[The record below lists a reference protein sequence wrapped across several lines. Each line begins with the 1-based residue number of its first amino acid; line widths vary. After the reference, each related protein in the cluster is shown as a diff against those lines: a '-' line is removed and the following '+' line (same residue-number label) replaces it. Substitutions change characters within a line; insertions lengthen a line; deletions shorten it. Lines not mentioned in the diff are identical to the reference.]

1 MDKKRDTLNYVTSV
15 IRALITSRKPPVGLK
30 AIIRDYHD
38 VEGQALPYRELGYQ
52 TAQDMLS
59 DTNAFTF
66 ENVWGEVHISA
77 KYNEKTAHI
86 ESMVRKQ
93 KTSKKLPPCTRPAPS
108 RRSAASSV
116 AYKQPLLQK
125 PRVFPAQQQQQ
136 QFQQQQQQQFQQQ
149 YQQQYQQ
156 QQQQYQRL
164 QQQQQEQQ
172 QQYQQ
177 LQQQQQQQQQIQ
189 YHQQQQ
195 QQQQVEHLRRE
206 LEQRLQS
213 VRQHE
218 QALKQLQ
225 KQQQEHLQVEQLRR
239 EWDQR
244 MHEVHRKEE
253 NLKQLKEQLLLD
265 QAKQKED
272 LQRQQ
277 EQIRQEARDL
287 DTKKIE
293 KELEKHQREK
303 ELQQES
309 NKRLQQQRVQIEKE
323 QTTTIRVHS
332 GNSAPAVGNGR
343 GTAGRGG
350 GYHQRETQQH
360 QRPPTSS
367 PFTPSSSSVNNRLK
381 LKQMPVPAPITPPDT
396 PEMVSKSKP
405 KLIHKEQPKAASS
418 PPALPVASKRNVGN
432 FLFDSSVDP
441 MKSLCLYCKSHGLE
455 NPYYNIFGARNSFHC
470 SVRIGVDVY
479 SSYPAEFPN
488 ELTAR
493 MGTARIAIDRIIYLE
508 SRKHLSICTLKDED
522 FLETL
527 YGALLKYPHGILG
540 HRLEQWY
547 EETFKHLLPSHWYD
561 LISGYSK
568 IRIEHGINTEIIIFA
583 NPPEAQASAHQQLYY
598 TVSNELEDLPL
609 PWLNDDSTQDWS
621 MYITHCD
628 STQHVW
634 ARLID
639 HNSSFETLTE
649 HMNKHMHSSEYRRNV
664 SEPQEQEIYLVEVSD
679 VWNRVRVLEVDAQ
692 HRTCRCHFV
701 DFGDVV
707 TFDFNDLYQCGLQFL
722 VVPCQAVCLSMYALE
737 KFEDHPYAY
746 DVLCKELSGQSVVAR
761 ILTTKKQYLEQA
773 GHPQGLLEKGKRKA
787 CLVGTFYDTSTAED
801 VHLNDLVVK
810 EITQSTRPPRLCLEQ
825 KSNPVLAAHIND
837 MGDLMVLIRN
847 EDLNFVERSI
857 ANTVA
862 AGIDEKHRVQY
873 SDLLRDNLVFVCDE
887 SAGVDAPKQWYRGML
902 TSKPKSQEE
911 ETFDVYYVDDGRLR
925 KTHISN
931 IYRLEANNLA
941 LASFPPQALRV
952 RLHDVPP
959 IDAQMLGS
967 LRGLIPPRSEVLLK
981 VMESGVTDKLPMVNI
996 YIRGQDANAMYL
1008 CVNSAIRMEYEMMST
1023 ARVDHFDDGGLHF
1036 NPNGQLLRRSSF
1048 SSIVSSHSSA
1058 SSSTINNNH
1067 ENVAA
1072 AGSTSPSTP
1081 PVSPQK
1087 IASIKDYE
1095 AIPAIGS
1102 YFEVRIALSIN
1113 PARFAVQPYKCYN
1126 QLQRLMKDLQAHA
1139 KEAERNKASVTQC
1152 AIGQAY
1158 AAPDSEN
1165 IYHRVTVQQIYDEIV
1180 HVRFVDLGDDGVLA
1194 KQQLIQLPMAM
1205 RELPKMALPAQL
1217 YGIQLADVI
1226 WSQDNCRRFRE
1237 LTLSQKFIA
1246 IVRGFNKVKDEA
1258 RVLCLEL
1265 IDTST
1270 PQDIKLH
1277 EILINEKHAQAA
1289 ASLTN

>member
-1 MDKKRDTLNYVTSV
+1 MDKKGETMNYVTSV

-30 AIIRDYHD
+30 AIINDYHD
-38 VEGQALPYRELGYQ
+38 VEGQPLPFRELGYKS
-52 TAQDMLS
+52 AQEMLT

-66 ENVWGEVHISA
+66 QTVWGEVHISA

-86 ESMVRKQ
+86 ASMVKKQ
-93 KTSKKLPPCTRPAPS
+93 KTSSRRPAICARPAPP
-108 RRSAASSV
+108 RSYRASVASNSV
-116 AYKQPLLQK
+116 AYRQPPIQKQRNFQ
-125 PRVFPAQQQQQ
+125 AQQQPP
-136 QFQQQQQQQFQQQ
+136 
-149 YQQQYQQ
+149 
-156 QQQQYQRL
+156 
-164 QQQQQEQQ
+164 QQQQQE
-172 QQYQQ
+172 
-177 LQQQQQQQQQIQ
+177 
-189 YHQQQQ
+189 
-195 QQQQVEHLRRE
+195 VEHLRRE
-206 LEQRLQS
+206 LEQRLES

-218 QALKQLQ
+218 ESLKRLQKQQEEQQQVDQLRRELDQRMQAVSAQEEKLKQLQ
-225 KQQQEHLQVEQLRR
+225 E
-239 EWDQR
+239 
-244 MHEVHRKEE
+244 
-253 NLKQLKEQLLLD
+253 LLLRE
-265 QAKQKED
+265 QAKYKED

-277 EQIRQEARDL
+277 DQIRQEARDL
-287 DTKKIE
+287 KAKRIE
-293 KELEKHQREK
+293 KELEKLHREK
-303 ELQQES
+303 ELELEAIKRQQQQE
-309 NKRLQQQRVQIEKE
+309 QQQREQIEKE
-323 QTTTIRVHS
+323 KQKNVSIIVHS
-332 GNSAPAVGNGR
+332 GNENNSDGMDSKMKAQNMRPILGNSAPAVGNGR
-343 GTAGRGG
+343 GTPGRNGGGG
-350 GYHQRETQQH
+350 GYHQRGPQQQH
-360 QRPPTSS
+360 QKHQQPPPSSS
-367 PFTPSSSSVNNRLK
+367 PFTPSSSVNNRLK
-381 LKQMPVPAPITPPDT
+381 LKQMPVPAPITPPAT
-396 PEMVSKSKP
+396 PEMVSKTKP
-405 KLIHKEQPKAASS
+405 KLSHKEQPKAAPS
-418 PPALPVASKRNVGN
+418 PPALPVAPKRKVGGN
-432 FLFDSSVDP
+432 FLFDSTVDP
-441 MKSLCLYCKSHGLE
+441 VTSLALYCKAHGLE
-455 NPYYNIFGARNSFHC
+455 NPQYQIFGSRNSYQC
-470 SVRIGVDVY
+470 SVRINVDVY

-488 ELTAR
+488 ELAAH
-493 MGTARIAIDRIIYLE
+493 MATARIAIDRISFLE
-508 SRKHLSICTLKDED
+508 SRKHLSISTMKDED

-527 YGALLKYPHGILG
+527 YEELLKYPHGILG

-561 LISGYSK
+561 LISEYSK
-568 IRIEHGINTEIIIFA
+568 IRIEHGISPKIIVFA
-583 NPPEAQASAHQQLYY
+583 NPPEAQAAAHQQQLLHH
-598 TVSNELEDLPL
+598 SSSELEDLPL
-609 PWLNDDSTQDWS
+609 PWLSDDGTQDWS

-649 HMNKHMHSSEYRRNV
+649 HMNKEMLSNEYRIKV
-664 SEPQEQEIYLVEVSD
+664 LEPQEQEIYLVEVSD

-692 HRTCRCHFV
+692 RRTCRCHFV

-707 TFDFNDLYQCGLQFL
+707 SFDFNDLYLCGPHFL

-761 ILTTKKQYLEQA
+761 ILTTQKQYLEQG
-773 GHPQGLLEKGKRKA
+773 GHPQGLLEKSKRKA

-810 EITQSTRPPRLCLEQ
+810 EITQSTRPPRLNLEQ

-847 EDLNFVERSI
+847 DDLKFVERSI

-902 TSKPKSQEE
+902 TSKPKNQDE
-911 ETFDVYYVDDGRLR
+911 ETFDIYYVDDGRLR

-1058 SSSTINNNH
+1058 SSSTNCNNNH

-1072 AGSTSPSTP
+1072 SAASVAASYPSTP

-1165 IYHRVTVQQIYDEIV
+1165 IYHRATVQQIYDEIV

-1194 KQQLIQLPMAM
+1194 KQQLIQLPMTM
-1205 RELPKMALPAQL
+1205 RELPKMAIPAQL

-1237 LTLSQKFIA
+1237 LTVGQKFIA
-1246 IVRGFNKVKDEA
+1246 IVRGYNKVKDEA

-1289 ASLTN
+1289 AS